1 MKKEQTTLKEKKTS
15 GSKGKKKNKRHSHK
29 KRPMKKKSSL
39 QSQKMKQVAGKVPS
53 HPFFQKFSQL
63 RRRLQDYREWFL
75 FFLVIGMG
83 IWCFTTFTIHQV
95 SGESMAPTL
104 ANKERIVIR
113 KTDSP
118 NRYDIITFVPEENP
132 EENYVKRVIGI
143 PGDAFYVQGKRL
155 YLFSARAEYADTAEL
170 SYSDN
175 LPDSTQ
181 SFYLTDETSNQLL
194 DMTKIP
200 KDSYFVVGD
209 NRRHSTDSR
218 AFSFVKKSQIEG
230 VLSFRVYPFNKFG
243 VVH

>member
-1 MKKEQTTLKEKKTS
+1 
-15 GSKGKKKNKRHSHK
+15 
-29 KRPMKKKSSL
+29 
-39 QSQKMKQVAGKVPS
+39 MKQVAGKVPS

-83 IWCFTTFTIHQV
+83 IWCFMTFTIHQV

-104 ANKERIVIR
+104 TNKERIVIR

-132 EENYVKRVIGI
+132 EENYVKRVIGT

-155 YLFSARAEYADTAEL
+155 YLFSAGSEYADTAEL
-170 SYSDN
+170 LYADN

-194 DMTKIP
+194 GMTKIP
-200 KDSYFVVGD
+200 MDSYFVVGD

-230 VLSFRVYPFNKFG
+230 VLSFRVYPFSNFG
-243 VVH
+243 IVH